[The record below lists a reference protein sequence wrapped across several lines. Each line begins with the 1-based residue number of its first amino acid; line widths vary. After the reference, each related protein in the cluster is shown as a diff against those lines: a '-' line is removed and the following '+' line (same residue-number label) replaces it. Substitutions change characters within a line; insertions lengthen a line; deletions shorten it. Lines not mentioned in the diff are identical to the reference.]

1 MDSEIT
7 RNQPPSNAPRRQ
19 ALNVCAPCRER
30 KTKCDEAKPFCGRC
44 RRLGLQCAYIETVT
58 SKKNLSV
65 TELNDTLKRMEAKL
79 DALVKNAHDSRF
91 TSDGQ
96 SRPQNHHNTSVEN
109 PDPMEAVSPMSVFSP
124 SKLGSVQ
131 IRQELAIPEKHYT
144 APQHL
149 LSWPCS
155 PLTLTE
161 LDLRYPV
168 ALEIQRPKI
177 RRTRAP
183 PRCLAG
189 TSSRDDGWLS
199 NLSLAQLRDLADA
212 YFSHFHPQYLVLDE
226 DRFYSHHLNQA
237 LRVGFASSLDS
248 CLVALVLSL
257 GSVAACQT
265 GKTEWAQSDSADAI
279 LEHEA
284 GLGLFTIACDMFR
297 DVEET
302 DWVSIQCLLLMAQ
315 GKLEAHHCQLYWI
328 AYLQESQILVEY
340 DFPPSGLSSLE
351 SAVPLPLLPDSGA
364 DSQGKDTQFYF
375 LALVAMRRLLNRI
388 HFHLYNKGKRAI
400 IVCARSVANADST
413 VERVQS
419 PSHSILGELSRQIEE
434 WKACLPVALQFETF
448 PLVEE
453 VGLLSSRSV
462 RPMRQRLRGHL
473 KARYC
478 AAKTILYRS
487 HVHRCLHAS
496 AISALS
502 DDDILGAKV
511 AVSSAIIGVWH
522 GGIFQEPFGLLL
534 FPINSWRTLFG
545 IEIQISFILR
555 NEELAAILLPE
566 GWEITHQARE
576 IAAAAASQFSPTIAR
591 DCEILRMLS

>member
-19 ALNVCAPCRER
+19 ALN
-30 KTKCDEAKPFCGRC
+30 
-44 RRLGLQCAYIETVT
+44 
-58 SKKNLSV
+58 
-65 TELNDTLKRMEAKL
+65 RMEAKL

-315 GKLEAHHCQLYWI
+315 
-328 AYLQESQILVEY
+328 ILVEY

-388 HFHLYNKGKRAI
+388 HFHLYNK
-400 IVCARSVANADST
+400 
-413 VERVQS
+413 ERVQS

>member
-1 MDSEIT
+1 
-7 RNQPPSNAPRRQ
+7 
-19 ALNVCAPCRER
+19 LKVCAPCRER

-79 DALVKNAHDSRF
+79 DALMENAQDPRTTADEQPRS
-91 TSDGQ
+91 
-96 SRPQNHHNTSVEN
+96 QNHHPTMIEN
-109 PDPMEAVSPMSVFSP
+109 CDPMEVVSPMSVFSP

-155 PLTLTE
+155 PLTLAE

-168 ALEIQRPKI
+168 ALEIQRPKM
-177 RRTRAP
+177 RRARAP

-189 TSSRDDGWLS
+189 TSSQGQDWLS
-199 NLSLAQLRDLADA
+199 NLSLAQLRDLADS

-265 GKTEWAQSDSADAI
+265 GKTEWAQSDSAESM

-284 GLGLFTIACDMFR
+284 GLGFFTIACSMFQ

-302 DWVSIQCLLLMAQ
+302 DWVGVQCLLLMAQ
-315 GKLEAHHCQLYWI
+315 AKLEAHHCQLYWI

-351 SAVPLPLLPDSGA
+351 GAVPLPLLPDSGA
-364 DSQGKDTQFYF
+364 DSQGKDNQFFF

-388 HFHLYNKGKRAI
+388 HFHLYNKGNEALWSESH
-400 IVCARSVANADST
+400 C
-413 VERVQS
+413 ERVQS
-419 PSHSILGELSRQIEE
+419 PSHSIVGELNRQIEE
-434 WKACLPVALQFETF
+434 WKACLPADLQFETL
-448 PLVEE
+448 PLADEVE
-453 VGLLSSRSV
+453 LLSPRSL

-487 HVHRCLHAS
+487 HVYRCLHPS
-496 AISALS
+496 GSSALS
-502 DDDILGAKV
+502 DEDVQGAKI
-511 AVSSAIIGVWH
+511 AISSAIIGVLH
-522 GGIFQEPFGLLL
+522 GGILQEPFGLLL
-534 FPINSWRTLFG
+534 FPINSWRMLFG
-545 IEIQISFILR
+545 IQIQIELILH
-555 NEELAAILLPE
+555 NDELSTVLLPE
-566 GWEITHQARE
+566 GWQITLQARE
-576 IAAAAASQFSPTIAR
+576 IVAEVASRFSPTIAR
-591 DCEILRMLS
+591 DCEILQMLS

>member
-1 MDSEIT
+1 ML
-7 RNQPPSNAPRRQ
+7 
-19 ALNVCAPCRER
+19 ALV
-30 KTKCDEAKPFCGRC
+30 KSYS
-44 RRLGLQCAYIETVT
+44 RLTFI
-58 SKKNLSV
+58 KNLSV

-79 DALVKNAHDSRF
+79 DALMESTHDFRI

-96 SRPQNHHNTSVEN
+96 SRLQNHHEPTVEN

-155 PLTLTE
+155 PVTLTE

-168 ALEIQRPKI
+168 ASEIQRPKM
-177 RRTRAP
+177 RRSRAP
-183 PRCLAG
+183 PRCLVES
-189 TSSRDDGWLS
+189 SSRDDGWLS
-199 NLSLAQLRDLADA
+199 NLSLAQLRDLADS

-237 LRVGFASSLDS
+237 LRVGFARNLDS

-265 GKTEWAQSDSADAI
+265 GKTEWAQSDSTDAM
-279 LEHEA
+279 LDHEA
-284 GLGLFTIACDMFR
+284 GLGFYTVACDMFR

-302 DWVSIQCLLLMAQ
+302 DWVSVQCLLLMALYNSSVLRIHDSWSFIHKACSLIMILLPLQ
-315 GKLEAHHCQLYWI
+315 AKLEAHHCQLYWI

-388 HFHLYNKGKRAI
+388 HLHLYNK
-400 IVCARSVANADST
+400 
-413 VERVQS
+413 ERVQP

-448 PLVEE
+448 SLVEE
-453 VGLLSSRSV
+453 VRLLSSHPV
-462 RPMRQRLRGHL
+462 RPMQQRLRGHL

-502 DDDILGAKV
+502 DEDMLGAKV
-511 AVSSAIIGVWH
+511 AVSSAIIGVLH
-522 GGIFQEPFGLLL
+522 GGILQEPFGLLL

-545 IEIQISFILR
+545 IEIQIKFILR
-555 NEELAAILLPE
+555 NEELSKILLPE

-576 IAAAAASQFSPTIAR
+576 MAAGAASRFSPTIAK

>member
-1 MDSEIT
+1 MTVIETFDTSPDIGD
-7 RNQPPSNAPRRQ
+7 RI
-19 ALNVCAPCRER
+19 VCAPCP
-30 KTKCDEAKPFCGRC
+30 KPFCGRC

-58 SKKNLSV
+58 SKKSLSV

-79 DALVKNAHDSRF
+79 DALMESTHDFRI

-96 SRPQNHHNTSVEN
+96 SRPQNHHGPTAEN
-109 PDPMEAVSPMSVFSP
+109 PDPTEAVSPMSVFSP

-155 PLTLTE
+155 PVTLTE

-177 RRTRAP
+177 RRSRAP
-183 PRCLAG
+183 PRCLVEG
-189 TSSRDDGWLS
+189 SSRDDGWLS
-199 NLSLAQLRDLADA
+199 NLSLAQLRDLADS

-237 LRVGFASSLDS
+237 LRVGFARNLDS

-265 GKTEWAQSDSADAI
+265 GKTEWAQSDSTDAM
-279 LEHEA
+279 LDHEA
-284 GLGLFTIACDMFR
+284 GLGFYTIAFDMFR

-302 DWVSIQCLLLMAQ
+302 DWVSVQCLLLMAQ
-315 GKLEAHHCQLYWI
+315 AKLEAHHCQLYWI
-328 AYLQESQILVEY
+328 AYLQESHSQILVEY

-388 HFHLYNKGKRAI
+388 HLHL
-400 IVCARSVANADST
+400 SVANADST
-413 VERVQS
+413 IERVQP

-448 PLVEE
+448 SLVEE
-453 VGLLSSRSV
+453 VRLLSSHPV
-462 RPMRQRLRGHL
+462 RPMQQRLRGHL

-502 DDDILGAKV
+502 DEDMLGAKV
-511 AVSSAIIGVWH
+511 AVSSAIIGVLH
-522 GGIFQEPFGLLL
+522 GGILQEPFGLLL

-545 IEIQISFILR
+545 IEIQIKFILR
-555 NEELAAILLPE
+555 NEELSKILLPE

-576 IAAAAASQFSPTIAR
+576 MAAGAASRFSPTIAK